1 MTTTVF
7 LAVIGA
13 AALHAIW
20 NALVKSGDDKVLS
33 MSGIVFGHIPPALV
47 VLALLPLPSMD
58 AWPYLI
64 ASIVLHTGYQL
75 FLIASYRSG
84 DLTQVYPIAR
94 GSAPI
99 LVAIVSVA
107 VLGVDLALSE
117 LAAIALIAIGIL
129 SLGLVR
135 HQDGNRNPNAAFLAL
150 TTGGFIA
157 SYSLIDG
164 LGARVGDAPT
174 TFYALS
180 GLGNCIVFAIILMF
194 WRRDVLPRVL
204 TDGAKTFWI
213 GGIGSFIAY
222 AIVTWAFTQAPIAL
236 VTALRETSIIFA
248 LLIGVFGL
256 RERLD
261 LLKVGATFVVLS
273 GSALIRIARH

>member
-7 LAVIGA
+7 LAVIAA
-13 AALHAIW
+13 AALHATW
-20 NALVKSGDDKVLS
+20 NALVKSGSDKVLS
-33 MSGIVFGHIPPALV
+33 MSGIVFGHIPPALL
-47 VLALLPLPSMD
+47 VLTFLPLPALE
-58 AWPYLI
+58 AWPYLV
-64 ASIVLHTGYQL
+64 ASIILHTGYQL
-75 FLIASYRSG
+75 FLIASYRTG

-99 LVAIVSVA
+99 IVA
-107 VLGVDLALSE
+107 VVSILFLGVHLAPQE
-117 LAAIALIAIGIL
+117 MAAVAMIALGIL

-135 HQDGNRNPNAAFLAL
+135 RSDGTRNPHAAMLAL

-164 LGARVGDAPT
+164 LGARVGGAPI

-180 GLGNCIVFAIILMF
+180 GLGNCIVFAVILAF
-194 WRRDVLPRVL
+194 WRRDVLTRVL

-261 LLKVGATFVVLS
+261 LLKVGATFVVLT
-273 GSALIRIARH
+273 GSALIRFARS